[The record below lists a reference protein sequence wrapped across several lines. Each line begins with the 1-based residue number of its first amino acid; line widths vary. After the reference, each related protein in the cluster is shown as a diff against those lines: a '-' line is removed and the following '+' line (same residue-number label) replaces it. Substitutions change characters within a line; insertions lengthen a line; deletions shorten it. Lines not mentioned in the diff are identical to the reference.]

1 MTLPQCYIGVD
12 VSKNWIDVFV
22 ASAQKLIRIANR
34 QSSLAE
40 WVAGLGEVTVIFE
53 ATGRYDHEL
62 RIRLDEL
69 GIPYVR
75 MNPLRARQ
83 FARAAGFLAKTDRLD
98 ARILCMMGE
107 ALRPEPTM
115 PIQPVRQRLY
125 DLQARREDIVVMI
138 IAEQGRL
145 SIAKDPFICRDLKA
159 SIRSLTRRRD
169 ALQEQI
175 DAHIEANRQLAEQ
188 YRQLQSAPGVGP
200 QVACRLMASMPELGR
215 VDRRQIASLAGL
227 APHARESGLYKGK
240 RTIHGGRSHVRRAMY
255 MAALVAIR
263 WDQHWKMAY
272 HTMREAGKAAKTAII
287 AVARRLLVRIN
298 AMVKT
303 GLSYQV

>member
-1 MTLPQCYIGVD
+1 
-12 VSKNWIDVFV
+12 
-22 ASAQKLIRIANR
+22 
-34 QSSLAE
+34 
-40 WVAGLGEVTVIFE
+40 
-53 ATGRYDHEL
+53 
-62 RIRLDEL
+62 
-69 GIPYVR
+69 
-75 MNPLRARQ
+75 
-83 FARAAGFLAKTDRLD
+83 
-98 ARILCMMGE
+98 MGE

-115 PIQPVRQRLY
+115 PMQPVRQRLY
-125 DLQARREDIVVMI
+125 DLQARREDIVAMI

-145 SIAKDPFICRDLKA
+145 STANDPFICRDLKA

-175 DAHIEANRQLAEQ
+175 DAHVETNRQLAAQ

-200 QVACRLMASMPELGR
+200 QVACRLMASMPELGH

-255 MAALVAIR
+255 MAALVAVR
-263 WDQHWKMAY
+263 WDHHWKTVY
-272 HTMREAGKAAKTAII
+272 LHMREAGKAAKTAII

-298 AMVKT
+298 AMVRN
-303 GLSYQV
+303 GLSYQA

>member
-1 MTLPQCYIGVD
+1 MTLPQHHIGVD
-12 VSKNWIDVFV
+12 VSKNWIDTFT
-22 ASAQKLIRIANR
+22 ASSQQFTRIAN
-34 QSSLAE
+34 QGLSLAE
-40 WVAGLGEVTVIFE
+40 WAAGLGNVTVIFE
-53 ATGRYDHEL
+53 ATGRYDHDL
-62 RIRLDEL
+62 RARLDEV

-115 PIQPVRQRLY
+115 PMQPVRQRLY
-125 DLQARREDIVVMI
+125 DLQARREDIVAMI

-145 SIAKDPFICRDLKA
+145 STANDPFICRDLKA

-175 DAHIEANRQLAEQ
+175 DAHVETNRQLAAQ

-200 QVACRLMASMPELGR
+200 QVACRLMASMPELGH

-255 MAALVAIR
+255 MAALVAVR
-263 WDQHWKMAY
+263 WDHHWKTVY
-272 HTMREAGKAAKTAII
+272 LHMREAGKAAKTAII

-298 AMVKT
+298 AMVRN
-303 GLSYQV
+303 GLSYQA

>member
-12 VSKNWIDVFV
+12 VSKDWIDVFV
-22 ASAQKLIRIANR
+22 ASTQKLSRIANR
-34 QSSLAE
+34 RSFLAE
-40 WVAGLGEVTVIFE
+40 WVSDLGEVTVVFE
-53 ATGRYDHEL
+53 ATGRYDHDL
-62 RIRLDEL
+62 RICLDEA
-69 GIPYVR
+69 GIPCVR
-75 MNPLRARQ
+75 MNPFRARQ

-107 ALRPEPTM
+107 ALRPQPTM
-115 PIQPVRQRLY
+115 PMQPVRQRLY
-125 DLQARREDIVVMI
+125 DLQARREDIVAMI

-145 SIAKDPFICRDLKA
+145 STASDAFICKDLKA

-169 ALQEQI
+169 ALQKQI
-175 DAHIEANRQLAEQ
+175 DAHIEANCQLAAQ

-200 QVACRLMASMPELGR
+200 QVACRLMASMPELGH

-240 RTIHGGRSHVRRAMY
+240 RTIHGGRSQVRRALY

-263 WDQHWKMAY
+263 WDHHWKTVYQA
-272 HTMREAGKAAKTAII
+272 MRDAGKAAKTAII
-287 AVARRLLVRIN
+287 AIARRLLVRIN
-298 AMVKT
+298 AMVRS
-303 GLSYQV
+303 GLSYQT